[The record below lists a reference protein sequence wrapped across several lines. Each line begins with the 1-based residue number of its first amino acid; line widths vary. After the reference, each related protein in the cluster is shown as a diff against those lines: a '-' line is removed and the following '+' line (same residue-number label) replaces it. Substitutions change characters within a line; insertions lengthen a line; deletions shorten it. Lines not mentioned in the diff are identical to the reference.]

1 MAHMSPTES
10 NHFLTHFQL
19 AHLLSQENNPR
30 LVRQSVDHERI
41 LNEYV
46 IINNMDLQVLQPCK
60 IILVITNYAIVA
72 YLFVLIYKHISSQ
85 NDLKSFSFIFHVMC
99 TIWLFVRGLFWIST
113 LTTDENWTPGSYYF
127 LYWMPVPIEFASFLL
142 FPLYF
147 IQVIYP
153 VEWREYEDW
162 LIPSYVFVVAILLSC
177 QAIFIIVDLMY
188 QVRNVCVYCL
198 HFCPHCKFTFS
209 SLFIFRTRLRGTVGE
224 CTHIYRTSASKWT
237 STTSFSA
244 RSPPAASAFWPP
256 FSRCM
261 RSRFV
266 TIS

>member
-1 MAHMSPTES
+1 
-10 NHFLTHFQL
+10 
-19 AHLLSQENNPR
+19 
-30 LVRQSVDHERI
+30 
-41 LNEYV
+41 
-46 IINNMDLQVLQPCK
+46 MDLEILQPCK

-72 YLFVLIYKHISSQ
+72 YLFVLIYKHIISE

-188 QVRNVCVYCL
+188 QVRTNFLSHQHFFFTDTFPHEIIIIFCVERDGAQLWANALSFATRMLRNGHQQPVLSRYHCL
-198 HFCPHCKFTFS
+198 LLLYSGHYS
-209 SLFIFRTRLRGTVGE
+209 VRLCSQG
-224 CTHIYRTSASKWT
+224 
-237 STTSFSA
+237 
-244 RSPPAASAFWPP
+244 
-256 FSRCM
+256 
-261 RSRFV
+261 
-266 TIS
+266 

>member
-1 MAHMSPTES
+1 
-10 NHFLTHFQL
+10 
-19 AHLLSQENNPR
+19 
-30 LVRQSVDHERI
+30 
-41 LNEYV
+41 
-46 IINNMDLQVLQPCK
+46 MDLEVLQPCK

-72 YLFVLIYKHISSQ
+72 YLFVLIYKHIISE

-188 QVRNVCVYCL
+188 QVRY
-198 HFCPHCKFTFS
+198 
-209 SLFIFRTRLRGTVGE
+209 IF
-224 CTHIYRTSASKWT
+224 
-237 STTSFSA
+237 
-244 RSPPAASAFWPP
+244 P
-256 FSRCM
+256 FSQTLPFFLT
-261 RSRFV
+261 RF
-266 TIS
+266 SFGLQHCLFM